1 MKTFFTSFILSVL
14 FIQGMSAQNNNLI
27 IYSQEGLQFTVIL
40 NGIRQN
46 PKPETNVKITGL
58 NAPNYQVKII
68 FANNS
73 LDIDQNAYLM
83 DGGVTTTNTEYTYG
97 IINVKGKYKLRYRS
111 AAPIAGSN
119 PESNPQQ
126 TVVVYSQVNT
136 IGATSTTTN
145 TSTNTTNTV
154 GNTAENGA
162 TVGITLNGVGM
173 NVNVSGDTEMS
184 TNTTTTTTTSTTT
197 SSSGTNNNNSTYVLQ
212 GYNGIYGCPAPMS
225 GSDFQTAKNSITS
238 KGFDESR
245 LILAK
250 QIIGSNCLLCKQ
262 IKDLMQLMSFE
273 ETKLELAKFAWH
285 HNLDKGNY
293 YQLNDAFGFESSIE
307 ELNQYIQTH

>member
-1 MKTFFTSFILSVL
+1 MKTIFTSVILSVL
-14 FIQGMSAQNNNLI
+14 FIQGMKAQNNNLI

-119 PESNPQQ
+119 PEINPEQ
-126 TVVVYSQVNT
+126 TVVIYSPVNT
-136 IGATSTTTN
+136 IGTTSTTIN
-145 TSTNTTNTV
+145 TSTNTTSTV
-154 GNTAENGA
+154 GNTPAGNGA
-162 TVGITLNGVGM
+162 TVGITLNGVGVGM

-184 TNTTTTTTTSTTT
+184 TTTTTTTSSTT
-197 SSSGTNNNNSTYVLQ
+197 SSSGTNNNSTYVLQ
-212 GYNGIYGCPAPMS
+212 GYNGIYGCAAPMS
-225 GSDFQTAKNSITS
+225 GSDFQTAKNSIAS

-262 IKDLMQLMSFE
+262 IKELMELMSFE

-293 YQLNDAFGFESSIE
+293 YQLNDAFSFESSIE
-307 ELNQYIQTH
+307 ELNKYTQSH